1 MEPTVLLCAVVVILV
16 AFFVLPVRRG
26 KACSEKPCDHEVSR
40 TPRDHVIIIGA
51 GMAGLFAGRV
61 LSDYFKKVT
70 IVDRDALSDD
80 DTGVAST
87 RRGTPQGFHHHMMP
101 MKGARTLDVLF
112 PGLIE
117 ELFADGATQLNL
129 ASDFLIVFKGVRALN
144 SKHGPLDLTGIASSR
159 PFLESHVRAR
169 VRRIPNVTFCQATVD
184 ELLHERQ
191 GDASVVYGAVLR
203 SKDGKDADLHA
214 DMVVD
219 ASGRRSRLSKYLE
232 SMGLPEPPSE
242 CLDVSISYCTAVFKP
257 TPEQLAAL
265 SWRNFAAVPPE
276 YVQANL
282 FVIMAIEHGCFMVGI
297 YGYGRH
303 LVAPTDVEKLKVLTS
318 SMLHGEVLRTV
329 LDTWQQVT
337 PFKSYIDASSYVKR
351 FEKLQPGDW
360 PENFIALGDAVSA
373 FNPQYGQGMTAS
385 ALESVA
391 IGDVLRKHLTEHYT
405 RDWCGVA
412 LQCQKAIAPVV
423 AEFWAT
429 GATED
434 LMRPTTT
441 VVRGPGP
448 SSALHFRMGMCGG
461 NACGGW

>member
-1 MEPTVLLCAVVVILV
+1 MFLCPQSI
-16 AFFVLPVRRG
+16 R
-26 KACSEKPCDHEVSR
+26 SR
-40 TPRDHVIIIGA
+40 TQSH
-51 GMAGLFAGRV
+51 F
-61 LSDYFKKVT
+61 T
-70 IVDRDALSDD
+70 HIVVQTPPPPSY
-80 DTGVAST
+80 T
-87 RRGTPQGFHHHMMP
+87 RTHTHTHKQ
-101 MKGARTLDVLF
+101 T
-112 PGLIE
+112 
-117 ELFADGATQLNL
+117 AT
-129 ASDFLIVFKGVRALN
+129 D
-144 SKHGPLDLTGIASSR
+144 
-159 PFLESHVRAR
+159 PFLAYHFFRGRPPYVCVS
-169 VRRIPNVTFCQATVD
+169 C
-184 ELLHERQ
+184 
-191 GDASVVYGAVLR
+191 VLT
-203 SKDGKDADLHA
+203 
-214 DMVVD
+214 
-219 ASGRRSRLSKYLE
+219 E
-232 SMGLPEPPSE
+232 N
-242 CLDVSISYCTAVFKP
+242 AVFKP

-448 SSALHFRMGMCGG
+448 STAGKLKSLVGSELAKYCLTSNEENMQAFWRVTMMAASPSTLMRPSILLPTFARCLRIMFFGRPEFKLTI
-461 NACGGW
+461 APPQDRRKV